1 MKVWQYFLSVYTNGY
16 LWIFSYRELY
26 GVANVVTAGLSVRAL
41 YWMCITPHIQVQETK
56 LSIS

>member
-1 MKVWQYFLSVYTNGY
+1 MKVWQYFLSVCTNGY

-41 YWMCITPHIQVQETK
+41 SLLPTSKSKKQN
-56 LSIS
+56 